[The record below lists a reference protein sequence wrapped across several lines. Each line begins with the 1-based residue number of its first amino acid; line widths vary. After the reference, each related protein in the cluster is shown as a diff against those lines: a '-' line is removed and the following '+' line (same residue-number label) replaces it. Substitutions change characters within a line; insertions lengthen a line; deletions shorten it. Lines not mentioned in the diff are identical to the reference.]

1 MKRILFTAVAALSL
15 MACQDNVTAVPAF
28 EPKVTTIVV
37 TPTAS
42 QVEAGRTVTLTA
54 VVKDQRDSVM
64 TGKSVTWASNNTSV
78 ATVTANV
85 ITAGATTATV
95 TGVTKGTASIVASV
109 EGKVTTV
116 PVFVVDP
123 TVATVSVTATVP
135 PTFFVGQ
142 TLQATSV
149 ARDSGNN
156 ALTSFTTTW
165 TSSTPTV
172 ASVSATGLITA
183 LSAGTTTITATTGGK
198 TGTLNVT
205 VSLVPVARVLLTL
218 PKPAHVGRPATLVAE
233 LRNSSGTALTA
244 AQRTFGWHSS
254 DESIATISSTGVLT
268 GLTYGT
274 TIVTCVVENRVGT
287 LVVNVTEVGID
298 YIVVSPDSSDLKVGA
313 TRQYTATAFDADSVP
328 LSVAALNGRPFEW
341 TTTNS
346 ATARV
351 SNIGLLLGIAP
362 GTTFVS
368 ASIGTVSDNAKVV
381 IVP

>member
-165 TSSTPTV
+165 TSSTPAV

>member
-341 TTTNS
+341 TTTNN

>member
-1 MKRILFTAVAALSL
+1 
-15 MACQDNVTAVPAF
+15 
-28 EPKVTTIVV
+28 
-37 TPTAS
+37 
-42 QVEAGRTVTLTA
+42 
-54 VVKDQRDSVM
+54 VKDQRDSVM

-233 LRNSSGTALTA
+233 LRNSS
-244 AQRTFGWHSS
+244 
-254 DESIATISSTGVLT
+254 VLH
-268 GLTYGT
+268 
-274 TIVTCVVENRVGT
+274 
-287 LVVNVTEVGID
+287 
-298 YIVVSPDSSDLKVGA
+298 
-313 TRQYTATAFDADSVP
+313 
-328 LSVAALNGRPFEW
+328 
-341 TTTNS
+341 
-346 ATARV
+346 
-351 SNIGLLLGIAP
+351 
-362 GTTFVS
+362 
-368 ASIGTVSDNAKVV
+368 
-381 IVP
+381 

>member
-15 MACQDNVTAVPAF
+15 MACQDNITAVSAF

-274 TIVTCVVENRVGT
+274 TIITCVVENRVGT

-298 YIVVSPDSSDLKVGA
+298 HIVVSPDSSDLKVGA

-341 TTTNS
+341 STTNN

>member
-78 ATVTANV
+78 ATVAANV

>member
-1 MKRILFTAVAALSL
+1 MKRILYGTLLALSIT
-15 MACQDNVTAVPAF
+15 ACTEEAVITAPVTPAVTTVSLNVTATQL
-28 EPKVTTIVV
+28 EI
-37 TPTAS
+37 
-42 QVEAGRTVTLTA
+42 GRTVTITPT
-54 VVKDQRDSVM
+54 VKDQRDSVM
-64 TGKSVTWASNNTSV
+64 RDQTVVWTSNNTSV
-78 ATVTANV
+78 ATVVN
-85 ITAGATTATV
+85 GLV
-95 TGVTKGTASIVASV
+95 TGVSKGQATITATAG
-109 EGKVTTV
+109 GKFATATIFVT
-116 PVFVVDP
+116 DP
-123 TVATVSVTATVP
+123 TVATVTVTATVP

-149 ARDSGNN
+149 ARDAGNN
-156 ALTSFTTTW
+156 TLTAFTTTW
-165 TSSTPTV
+165 TSSAPAV

-183 LSAGTTTITATTGGK
+183 LSAGTTTITATSGGK

-218 PKPAHVGRPATLVAE
+218 PKPAHVGRPAAVVAD

-254 DESIATISSTGVLT
+254 DESIATVSATGVIT

-274 TIVTCVVENRVGT
+274 TIITCVVENRVGT

>member
-1 MKRILFTAVAALSL
+1 MKRILYGTLLALSIP
-15 MACQDNVTAVPAF
+15 ACTEEAVVTAPVTPAVTTVSLNVTATQL
-28 EPKVTTIVV
+28 EIGRTINI
-37 TPTAS
+37 TPT
-42 QVEAGRTVTLTA
+42 
-54 VVKDQRDSVM
+54 VKDQRDSVM
-64 TGKSVTWASNNTSV
+64 RDQTVAWSSNNTSV
-78 ATVTANV
+78 ATVVN
-85 ITAGATTATV
+85 GLV
-95 TGVTKGTASIVASV
+95 TGVSKGQATITAAVG
-109 EGKVTTV
+109 GKFATATIFVT
-116 PVFVVDP
+116 DP
-123 TVATVSVTATVP
+123 TVATVTVTATVP

-156 ALTSFTTTW
+156 TLTSFTTTW
-165 TSSTPTV
+165 TSSTPAV

-183 LSAGTTTITATTGGK
+183 LSAGTTTITATSGGK

-218 PKPAHVGRPATLVAE
+218 PKPAHVGRPATVVAD

-254 DESIATISSTGVLT
+254 DESIATVSATGVIT

-274 TIVTCVVENRVGT
+274 TIITCVVENRVGT

-341 TTTNS
+341 TTTNN

>member
-1 MKRILFTAVAALSL
+1 MKRILFAAVTSLSL
-15 MACQDNVTAVPAF
+15 MACKDDVTTMPTF
-28 EPKVTTIVV
+28 EPKVTSIVV
-37 TPTAS
+37 TPTAT
-42 QVEAGRTVTLTA
+42 QVEMGRTVTLTA
-54 VVKDQRDSVM
+54 VVRDQRDSVM
-64 TGKSVTWASNNTSV
+64 TGKTVTWVSNNSSV
-78 ATVTANV
+78 ATVAGNV
-85 ITAGATTATV
+85 VTAGATTAIV

-109 EGKVTTV
+109 EGRVTTV

-123 TVATVSVTATVP
+123 TVATVTVTATVP

-142 TLQATSV
+142 TLQASAV

-156 ALTSFTTTW
+156 TLTAFTTTW
-165 TSSTPTV
+165 TSSAPTV
-172 ASVSATGLITA
+172 ASVSASGLITA
-183 LSAGTTTITATTGGK
+183 LSAGTTTITATSGGK

-218 PKPAHVGRPATLVAE
+218 PKPSHVGRPAAVVAE

-254 DESIATISSTGVLT
+254 DESVATVSASGVIT

-274 TIVTCVVENRVGT
+274 TIITCVVENRVGT

-298 YIVVSPDSSDLKVGA
+298 HIVVSPDSSDLKVGA

-341 TTTNS
+341 TTANN

-381 IVP
+381 IIP